1 MTLSLLKSEHHFSLW
16 TIVFSFEYV
25 NFFSSLGPDYTLAFT
40 AENKNICEK
49 KPPFSVWVVWN
60 LSLWKQT
67 LGTFWQRSLMPEQD
81 KTKLSKQG
89 PEKAKIW
96 DPWSGSCCSCSIQ
109 YHFTVRAYL
118 WLTYHSDFRKEVQ
131 SSTLLPRFE
140 PFCFISFQ
148 FSVDF
153 SPSFHLSKQKWMWT
167 YPSRDQIT
175 VLCILQ
181 DITHVLYYH
190 HLKLF
195 ITSSYYFNFLCGL

>member
-96 DPWSGSCCSCSIQ
+96 DPWSGSCFSCSIQ

-118 WLTYHSDFRKEVQ
+118 WLTYHSDFRKKFRAPHFCQ
-131 SSTLLPRFE
+131 GLSLSASFHFSSLLT
-140 PFCFISFQ
+140 
-148 FSVDF
+148 F
-153 SPSFHLSKQKWMWT
+153 SPLSTFQNRSGCEPIPAEIK
-167 YPSRDQIT
+167 
-175 VLCILQ
+175 LQ
-181 DITHVLYYH
+181 YCAFYRT
-190 HLKLF
+190 
-195 ITSSYYFNFLCGL
+195 